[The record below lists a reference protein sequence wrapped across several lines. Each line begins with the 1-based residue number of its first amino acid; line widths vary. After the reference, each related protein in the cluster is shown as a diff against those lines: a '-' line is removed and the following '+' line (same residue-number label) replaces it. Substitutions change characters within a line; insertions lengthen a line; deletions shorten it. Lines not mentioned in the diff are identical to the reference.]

1 MKELVLRSQVNLL
14 IIAMNIY
21 DEMKLKTI
29 RLNLTQYVNQALEC
43 CSDLQLY
50 NKANFLINKM
60 MELDS

>member
-29 RLNLTQYVNQALEC
+29 RLNLT
-43 CSDLQLY
+43 
-50 NKANFLINKM
+50 
-60 MELDS
+60 